1 MKPLIFAILI
11 PALILGVLRT
21 ELTPWRLLSGKEY
34 GALQTK
40 IATLE
45 HEVAEAKKVVA
56 EAKKVVQA
64 QREKIAS
71 GAWMRDEKYRSPL
84 DPGAPAV
91 QPVPGKPR

>member
-11 PALILGVLRT
+11 PVLIYGALRF
-21 ELTPWRLLSGKEY
+21 EMTPWRLLSGKEY

-45 HEVAEAKKVVA
+45 QEVAEAKKVAA
-56 EAKKVVQA
+56 EAKKVVRVQ
-64 QREKIAS
+64 QEKVAS

-84 DPGAPAV
+84 NLGTPAG
-91 QPVPGKPR
+91 PGKTK